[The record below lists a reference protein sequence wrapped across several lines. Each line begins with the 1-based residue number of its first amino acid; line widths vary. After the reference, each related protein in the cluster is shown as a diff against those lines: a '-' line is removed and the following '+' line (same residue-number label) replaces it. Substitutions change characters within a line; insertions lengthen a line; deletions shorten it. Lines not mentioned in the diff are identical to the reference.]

1 MRARYVIVLGSAVLA
16 VLASGCG
23 NATTSSSS
31 SSGVPH
37 VAPATTAQVAQSYKA
52 ATAAVNSAYLT
63 WKADRVAAGGNVLT
77 LTSQASAYA
86 SVLTTFDNTIQGIGA
101 TGKAATDI
109 ATLIADDN
117 AVISDLNSL
126 TSQSAS
132 TEAVW
137 DAKGVADGTA
147 AIAQGDVVRADL
159 GLPPS

>member
-1 MRARYVIVLGSAVLA
+1 
-16 VLASGCG
+16 
-23 NATTSSSS
+23 
-31 SSGVPH
+31 
-37 VAPATTAQVAQSYKA
+37 
-52 ATAAVNSAYLT
+52 
-63 WKADRVAAGGNVLT
+63 
-77 LTSQASAYA
+77 
-86 SVLTTFDNTIQGIGA
+86 VLTTFDNTIQGIGA

-132 TEAVW
+132 TEAAW